1 MSGCPFYT
9 PTKAI
14 FVFLLRFYTMNWKKW
29 PVLLPALMC
38 CFAAKAQVTGAQFA
52 FEYLR
57 MPQSPHISAL
67 GGINVANPS
76 NDISFAMQNPALMRP
91 ELHNQVAFNYNNYY
105 AGISNSNLQYG
116 YYLPNIETAFALGIQ
131 YLNYGSFTQ
140 TDNVGNEYGSFSAS
154 DYAVTLTAS
163 RQYLERWRYGAT
175 LKFAQSRLYNANATG
190 VLADVGISYED
201 TANLITIGAVAKNMG
216 VMVQKY
222 TPGQPAEP
230 MPFDLQ
236 LGIAKRFKHLPL
248 RLIATL
254 HHLYEWDVR
263 YNNPADINKNS
274 LFGTADTTAKNSF
287 SDNLFRHFIFG
298 AELMLGKRITV
309 SIAYNHQRRGEMA
322 LEEKKATAGFSFGGS
337 INLNKF
343 QIHYARSYYSIAGAY
358 NEFGLNLAL
367 NKFVGGG
374 PVWKAEYPAW
384 EQ

>member
-1 MSGCPFYT
+1 
-9 PTKAI
+9 
-14 FVFLLRFYTMNWKKW
+14 MNWKKW
-29 PVLLPALMC
+29 PVLVPAIMFC
-38 CFAAKAQVTGAQFA
+38 IGAKAQVTGGQFA
-52 FEYLR
+52 FEFLR

-76 NDISFAMQNPALMRP
+76 DDISFAMQNPALMRP
-91 ELHNQVAFNYNNYY
+91 ELHNQIAFNYNNYY

-116 YYLPNIETAFALGIQ
+116 YYMPNIATAFALGVQ

-140 TDNVGNEYGSFSAS
+140 MDNIGNDYGSFTAS
-154 DYAVTLTAS
+154 DYAVTLSAS

-175 LKFAQSRLYNANATG
+175 LKFAQSHLYNSNAAAM
-190 VLADVGISYED
+190 LADVGISYED
-201 TANLITIGAVAKNMG
+201 TANLITLGAVVKNVG

-230 MPFDLQ
+230 MPFDVQ
-236 LGIAKRFKHLPL
+236 MGIAKRFKHLPL
-248 RLIATL
+248 RLTATL
-254 HHLYEWDVR
+254 HHLYEWDIR
-263 YNNPADINKNS
+263 YNNPADINKSN
-274 LFGTADTTAKNSF
+274 LFGSTDTTVKSSF

-309 SIAYNHQRRGEMA
+309 TVAYNHQRRAEMA

-343 QIHYARSYYSIAGAY
+343 QVHYARSYYSIAGAY
-358 NEFGLNLAL
+358 NEFGLNIAL

-374 PVWKAEYPAW
+374 PVWKATYPAW